1 MEEGDGGPQLLMGRL
16 LVTGAIT
23 VQKDFEMGG
32 SRLLRSGLV
41 QYLFM
46 LHKEGKIATP
56 KITYEWL
63 FWGTRNWLI
72 PLRPES
78 SQFSQGVF
86 TFTGVG

>member
-41 QYLFM
+41 QI
-46 LHKEGKIATP
+46 E
-56 KITYEWL
+56 
-63 FWGTRNWLI
+63 
-72 PLRPES
+72 
-78 SQFSQGVF
+78 
-86 TFTGVG
+86 

>member
-41 QYLFM
+41 QERLCGQ
-46 LHKEGKIATP
+46 LHKRSNGISAQQ
-56 KITYEWL
+56 ITNRHQY
-63 FWGTRNWLI
+63 
-72 PLRPES
+72 
-78 SQFSQGVF
+78 
-86 TFTGVG
+86 